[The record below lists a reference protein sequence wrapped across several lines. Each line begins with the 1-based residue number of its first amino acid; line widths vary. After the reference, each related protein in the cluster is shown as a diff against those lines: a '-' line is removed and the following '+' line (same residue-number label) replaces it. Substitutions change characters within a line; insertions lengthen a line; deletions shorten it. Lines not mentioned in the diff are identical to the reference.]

1 MRRLLLKLIRRR
13 RLHEDLEAEL
23 AFHREMSSAHGNP
36 ISLGNVSRITEES
49 LDLWRFSRIENLWRD
64 LIYGAR
70 TLARSRALVVT
81 ALLSFGLGIGVN
93 AVVFSLAVELLLSQP
108 SVTDASSLVSVRL
121 GGNSHAPFVALDFL
135 RRSGMFQDVVGDN
148 AELLMNFDNGTE
160 TRPVLATA
168 VTKNYFTALG
178 VPVAHGR
185 GILPDDPSDVA
196 VIGDRFWRRRFNGD
210 LSIVGSHISLEGR
223 PFTVVGILP
232 PVHRTLIGF
241 GLEPALYVPDISTR
255 RCWQFTH
262 G

>member
-1 MRRLLLKLIRRR
+1 MRRFLLKLIRRR

-70 TLARSRALVVT
+70 TLARSRTLVVT

-108 SVTDASSLVSVRL
+108 SVTDASSLVSVRF

-160 TRPVLATA
+160 TLRMAAGSCPTTPVTWPSSAIVSGADVSMGTSRSSARMSHSRGVHLPSSASFRPCTA
-168 VTKNYFTALG
+168 RSSASASSQRCTC
-178 VPVAHGR
+178 
-185 GILPDDPSDVA
+185 
-196 VIGDRFWRRRFNGD
+196 
-210 LSIVGSHISLEGR
+210 
-223 PFTVVGILP
+223 
-232 PVHRTLIGF
+232 
-241 GLEPALYVPDISTR
+241 PDISTR

>member
-1 MRRLLLKLIRRR
+1 M
-13 RLHEDLEAEL
+13 
-23 AFHREMSSAHGNP
+23 
-36 ISLGNVSRITEES
+36 
-49 LDLWRFSRIENLWRD
+49 
-64 LIYGAR
+64 
-70 TLARSRALVVT
+70 ARSRALVVT

-93 AVVFSLAVELLLSQP
+93 AVVFSLAVELLSVSQ
-108 SVTDASSLVSVRL
+108 ASPMRPRWCRCGSAATATRL
-121 GGNSHAPFVALDFL
+121 VALDFL

-148 AELLMNFDNGTE
+148 ARILMNFDNGTE

-185 GILPDDPSDVA
+185 GILPDDPSDVV

-232 PVHRTLIGF
+232 PCTGR
-241 GLEPALYVPDISTR
+241 
-255 RCWQFTH
+255 
-262 G
+262 